1 MNTPH
6 FDRHEG
12 DLCWNCAHLGGCLQA
27 SGRVTRCGR
36 FDRWVCL
43 SEDGCQDLWKDPKME
58 TPVPREAAAKICG
71 LGTRTVIRYAKRE
84 RTRKMLVDLFREKG
98 YMIEFRPDRLWK
110 GVPVYQIYIIKEV
123 KE

>member
-1 MNTPH
+1 
-6 FDRHEG
+6 
-12 DLCWNCAHLGGCLQA
+12 
-27 SGRVTRCGR
+27 
-36 FDRWVCL
+36 
-43 SEDGCQDLWKDPKME
+43 ME

-110 GVPVYQIYIIKEV
+110 GCPVYQIYIIKAV